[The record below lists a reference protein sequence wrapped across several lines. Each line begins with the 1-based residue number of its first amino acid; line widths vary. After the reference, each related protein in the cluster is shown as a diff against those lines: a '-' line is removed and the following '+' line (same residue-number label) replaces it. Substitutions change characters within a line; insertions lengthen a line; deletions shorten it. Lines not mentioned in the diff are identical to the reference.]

1 MTIVTRA
8 ARQLIGL
15 AKHKKKSQRN
25 LNDLKNYSEI
35 LGLNKKAGTSQRLY
49 NQTGMHSAWD
59 VLKKTRG
66 AK

>member
-15 AKHKKKSQRN
+15 AKHKKPSQRN
-25 LNDLKNYSEI
+25 LNDLQNYSEI
-35 LGLNKKAGTSQRLY
+35 LSLNKKAGTSQRLY
-49 NQTGMHSAWD
+49 NQTGMHSVYD
-59 VLKKTRG
+59 VLRKKRG